1 MRLFKILIFRF
12 FFENFLLS
20 PKGPLQF
27 FNILRAS
34 SVQFLGFLG
43 TVEENTW
50 HFEVPVLFLSLRY
63 GAGLCRSRLVLYFSA
78 WENYHGKQCVM
89 ENAFP
94 FIAKYISNYT
104 SLALLTFHPG
114 ASICK
119 RFFMEFFPD
128 DIFHMKHSDLK
139 EIESTEQIEVRN

>member
-1 MRLFKILIFRF
+1 MAPAYAVPGLFCIF
-12 FFENFLLS
+12 
-20 PKGPLQF
+20 PL
-27 FNILRAS
+27 
-34 SVQFLGFLG
+34 
-43 TVEENTW
+43 
-50 HFEVPVLFLSLRY
+50 
-63 GAGLCRSRLVLYFSA
+63 
-78 WENYHGKQCVM
+78 GKTTMESNVM